1 MEMYTEA
8 YRKYSEKCQRFG
20 ITGIDFIDFIQSL
33 TLQQIQMMVMD
44 LDCINWGGTW
54 IVMWMLEKDEP
65 SVYLTCKKADG
76 FFMFFFTLKV

>member
-20 ITGIDFIDFIQSL
+20 ITGIEFIDFIQSL

-44 LDCINWGGTW
+44 LDCVN
-54 IVMWMLEKDEP
+54 
-65 SVYLTCKKADG
+65 
-76 FFMFFFTLKV
+76 